1 MSIQSTLNQVSV
13 AVLLLG
19 LAGGGAH
26 AEAPAQRHQTAHVH
40 GVAHLSIAAEG
51 NRVQA
56 ELVSPAANLIGFEH
70 QPRNDR
76 ERETLNLAQAN
87 LEAGDSMIRF
97 NTEAGC
103 RLDSVAIESDLD
115 DGHSHDHAHGSGG
128 DAAGHADIHVLW
140 EFSCHWPDALGSAA
154 LGLFS
159 GFPALERVLVQYA
172 TPEGQGGAETTP
184 GNPIVRFVPF

>member
-1 MSIQSTLNQVSV
+1 MSIQSTLHRTSI
-13 AVLLLG
+13 AILLLG
-19 LAGGGAH
+19 LSTSGAQ
-26 AEAPAQRHQTAHVH
+26 AEALARRQQTAHVH

-51 NRVQA
+51 TRVQA

-70 QPRNDR
+70 QPRNNR

-87 LEAGDSMIRF
+87 LQAGDSMIRF

-115 DGHSHDHAHGSGG
+115 DGHAHGHEQASNE
-128 DAAGHADIHVLW
+128 DSAGHADLHVLW
-140 EFSCHWPDALGSAA
+140 EFSCVWPDALGSAA

-159 GFPALERVLVQYA
+159 GFPALERVLVQYV

-184 GNPIVRFVPF
+184 GNPVVRFVPF